1 MLRASLALVACTA
14 LLGISL
20 ASVHAAPP
28 HHKAK
33 TTKSK
38 SHAKSKATAKT
49 GKWVTTKSGLKYMDI
64 KIGTGPMPK
73 PTDQVTVNY
82 VGKLANGTVFDA
94 SSQHGGPATFPL
106 DHVIKGW
113 TEGVS
118 TMRVGGKRRLI
129 CPPNLAYGAQGMP
142 PVIPPNATLT
152 FDVELLS
159 IH

>member
-1 MLRASLALVACTA
+1 MLRASLALMACTA
-14 LLGISL
+14 LLFTGL
-20 ASVHAAPP
+20 TPVQAKPP
-28 HHKAK
+28 QHKTKPTKAK
-33 TTKSK
+33 S
-38 SHAKSKATAKT
+38 KSKATT
-49 GKWVTTKSGLKYMDI
+49 GKWITTKSDLKYMDL
-64 KIGTGPMPK
+64 KIGKGPMPK
-73 PTDQVTVNY
+73 TTQQVTVNY

-94 SSQHGGPATFPL
+94 SSQHGGPQTFPL

-152 FDVELLS
+152 FDIELLA